1 MLYLA
6 GPYTSSDPDVR
17 QQRFV
22 EHCIAAAKLA
32 DLDRW
37 PVFSP
42 IAHGHALCEQ
52 GGLVRLD
59 HEFWLRQCLPFL
71 RNADALAVLTI
82 DGWRESKGTQAEIAE
97 AESCDIPVFTWAGND
112 PAHIAELLGGG

>member
-1 MLYLA
+1 MIYLA
-6 GPYTSSDPDVR
+6 GPYTSPDPDVR
-17 QQRFV
+17 QRRFV
-22 EHCIAAAKLA
+22 EHCIAGAKLA

-59 HEFWLRQCLPFL
+59 HEFWMRQCLPFL
-71 RNADALAVLTI
+71 RNSDALVVLTI
-82 DGWRESKGTQAEIAE
+82 DGWRESNGTQAEIAE
-97 AESCDIPVFTWAGND
+97 AESCGIPVFTWAGNC
-112 PAHIAELLGGG
+112 AEVVAALIEG

>member
-1 MLYLA
+1 MIYVA
-6 GPYTSSDPDVR
+6 GPYSHSDPDVR

-32 DLDRW
+32 DADVC

-52 GGLVRLD
+52 GGLTRLD
-59 HEFWLRQCLPFL
+59 HDFWMRQCLPFL
-71 RNADALAVLTI
+71 RNADALVVLTI
-82 DGWRESKGTQAEIAE
+82 DGWRESKGTQVELDE
-97 AESCDIPVFTWAGND
+97 AAALQIPVIAWTGND
-112 PAHIAELLGGG
+112 AGHVFEVLNY